1 VLPKVLKMYSGKVAV
16 AFWHNPLDFHQNAL
30 PAAKASMAA
39 SLQGRFWEMHDLI
52 FKHQKS
58 LSPDRLVQ
66 LAGQAG
72 LDVERFKWDVED
84 PRIETFVM
92 QNQRAAAAVGI
103 KGTPMF
109 LINGKVIRGAQPP
122 EKFKEILD
130 EEIAKAEEALSDG
143 VARGDLPLHLAKA
156 NGADEKYIKFFVER
170 DFTSLGAPPE
180 KKKVSSNGPK
190 PPPIG
195 KTVWKVLVR
204 DSDPTIGPANAPLTV
219 VAFSEFQCPYCAKGT
234 AVLQRIIEEYGENV
248 RVVFKNFPLPF
259 HKDAMLASEAAL
271 AAHAQGKFWDMHDLL
286 FENQRALDKESLVQ
300 YATKLGL
307 DMDRFNVDLESHAWR
322 TAVERQMVDGR
333 NAGVKGTP
341 NFFINGRVVKG
352 AVPFDSMKEVL
363 DEELAH
369 GKKLLAAGNSNPYD
383 SLTANGKVFRPFSEK
398 SVKMDLST
406 APSMGP
412 DDAEIE
418 LVVFSDFQCP
428 YCVRFAKPA
437 KELQKHYGDR
447 ARLVFMQFPLP
458 SHREAHVAA
467 EAALA
472 AHAQGKF
479 WEMHDLLFENRQS
492 LLRANLDKFA
502 DQLGL
507 DLPQFQREMNQ
518 ELYKK
523 IIQKQMESGKAAG
536 VTGTPTLVVN
546 GYKYQGASKDPKELA
561 AVIDKFLLKD

>member
-1 VLPKVLKMYSGKVAV
+1 MYSGKVAV
-16 AFWHNPLDFHQNAL
+16 AFWHNPLDFHPNAL

-58 LSPDRLVQ
+58 LSPERLVQ

-72 LDVERFKWDVED
+72 LDVERFKWDLED
-84 PRIETFVM
+84 PRIETFVS

-130 EEIAKAEEALSDG
+130 DEIDKAEKALNDG
-143 VARGDLPLHLAKA
+143 VARADLPLHLAKA
-156 NGADEKYIKFFVER
+156 NGADENYIKFFVER
-170 DFTSLGAPPE
+170 DFSSLGAPPE
-180 KKKVSSNGPK
+180 KKKVKGSGPT
-190 PPPIG
+190 PPPIE
-195 KTVWKVLVR
+195 KTVWKVRVR
-204 DSDPTIGPANAPLTV
+204 ESDPTIGPADAPLTV

-234 AVLQRIIEEYGENV
+234 ALLQRIIEEYGDEV

-259 HKDAMLASEAAL
+259 HKDAMLASEGAL
-271 AAHAQGKFWDMHDLL
+271 AAQAQGKFWDMHDLL
-286 FENQRALDKESLVQ
+286 FENQHALTQDNLVQ
-300 YATKLGL
+300 YAKELKL
-307 DMDRFNVDLESHAWR
+307 DMDRFNVDLESHAFR
-322 TAVERQMVDGR
+322 AAVERQMADGR
-333 NAGVKGTP
+333 NAGVRGTP
-341 NFFINGRVVKG
+341 NFFINGRVIKG
-352 AVPFDSMKEVL
+352 AVPFDSMKAVL
-363 DEELAH
+363 DEELAR
-369 GKKLLAAGNSNPYD
+369 GKKLLASGSSNPYN
-383 SLTANGKVFRPFSEK
+383 SLIANGKVFRPFSEK
-398 SVKMDLST
+398 SVKMDLTT
-406 APSMGP
+406 APSLGP
-412 DDAEIE
+412 DSAEIE

-428 YCVRFAKPA
+428 YCVRFAEPA
-437 KELQKHYGDR
+437 KELQKHYGNR

-458 SHREAHVAA
+458 SHREAHPAA

-472 AHAQGKF
+472 ANAQGKF

-492 LLRANLDKFA
+492 LSRTNLDKFA

-507 DLPQFQREMNQ
+507 DLEQYQKEMNQ
-518 ELYKK
+518 EFYKK

-546 GYKYQGASKDPKELA
+546 GYKYQGASKNPKELA
-561 AVIDKFLLKD
+561 AAIDNFLLND